1 MNAKDIAW
9 IRRHIKPDHDALRVF
24 DILHV
29 YIMKESSEIY
39 HYEAQPFAFLEKDQ
53 QELFMGNFRKLLSG
67 RMDEKLFELRFQGEA
82 EEDHAQPLLLE
93 AMQAKSLEDWKDH
106 MLRLVSKMLKDDHQ
120 FGQDT
125 VITFIRGEYFKP
137 TKQRSEE
144 SEESEKD
151 EVYAF
156 GFILCTINKTEQPP
170 KSIVFDYVSR
180 EFRSHVAVDPII
192 KLASPEGG
200 FLFPCIT
207 DDAMDVNHI
216 LYASGKAHEPDM
228 RFIEDVLNGE
238 LRATARQD
246 KAVFEEI
253 VREVAGDELEA
264 STLAHVY
271 EEIHR
276 LIEDHEEEEPPKLD
290 VRDVERILTASGVE
304 DVTKEKV
311 ELAFRQVVDDEKYEL
326 KATSVLP
333 KFEAKSIR
341 IETKVA
347 TISISPQ
354 DLRYVRQVR
363 YQGKRCILIEVDE
376 DAVIEGFTMRTET
389 LM

>member
-1 MNAKDIAW
+1 MNAKDIAL
-9 IRRHIKPDHDALRVF
+9 IRRHFKPGHDLLRVF
-24 DILHV
+24 DILHI

-39 HYEAQPFAFLEKDQ
+39 HYESQPFALLEKDQ
-53 QELFMGNFRKLLSG
+53 QELFMGNFKKLLSG
-67 RMDEKLFELRFQGEA
+67 RMDEKLFELRFQSEA
-82 EEDHAQPLLLE
+82 EEHTQHLLLE
-93 AMQAKSLEDWKDH
+93 ALQEKSLADWKDH
-106 MLRLVSKMLKDDHQ
+106 MLRLVGKMLQDDFQ
-120 FGQDT
+120 FEQDT

-137 TKQRSEE
+137 TKKRNEE
-144 SEESEKD
+144 AEESEKD

-170 KSIVFDYVSR
+170 KSLVFDYVSR
-180 EFRSHVAVDPII
+180 EFRYNVALDPII

-207 DDAMDVNHI
+207 DDATDVNHI
-216 LYASGKAHEPDM
+216 LYASGKANEPDM
-228 RFIEDVLNGE
+228 RFIEKVLNSE
-238 LRATARQD
+238 LRATAKQD

-253 VREVAGDELEA
+253 IREVAGDELEA
-264 STLAHVY
+264 STLANVY

-276 LIEDHEEEEPPKLD
+276 LIEDNEEEEPPKLD

-311 ELAFRQVVDDEKYEL
+311 EGAFQQVVDDEKYEL

-333 KFEAKSIR
+333 KFEAKSIK

-354 DLRYVRQVR
+354 DLKYVRQVN

-389 LM
+389 L

>member
-1 MNAKDIAW
+1 MNAKDIAL
-9 IRRHIKPDHDALRVF
+9 IRRHFKPGHDLLRVF

-39 HYEAQPFAFLEKDQ
+39 HYEAQPFALLEKDQ
-53 QELFMGNFRKLLSG
+53 QELFMGNFKKLLSG
-67 RMDEKLFELRFQGEA
+67 RMDEKLFELRFQEQGGT
-82 EEDHAQPLLLE
+82 EDHAQTLLLD
-93 AMQAKSLEDWKDH
+93 ALQANSLADWKDH
-106 MLRLVSKMLKDDHQ
+106 MLRLVSKMLQDNFQ
-120 FGQDT
+120 FEQDT

-137 TKQRSEE
+137 TKKRSEE

-151 EVYAF
+151 EVFAF
-156 GFILCTINKTEQPP
+156 KYILCTINKTEQPP
-170 KSIVFDYVSR
+170 KSLVFDYVSR
-180 EFRSHVAVDPII
+180 EFRYNVALDPII

-207 DDAMDVNHI
+207 DNSADVNHI
-216 LYASGKAHEPDM
+216 LYASGKANEPDM
-228 RFIEDVLNGE
+228 RFIDQVLNGE
-238 LRATARQD
+238 LRATAKQD

-253 VREVAGDELEA
+253 IREVAGDELEA

-276 LIEDHEEEEPPKLD
+276 LIEDNEEEEPPKLD
-290 VRDVERILTASGVE
+290 VWDVERILTASGVE

-311 ELAFRQVVDDEKYEL
+311 EWAFQQVVDDEKYEL

-333 KFEAKSIR
+333 KFEAKSIK

-354 DLRYVRQVR
+354 DLKYVRQVN
-363 YQGKRCILIEVDE
+363 YQGRRCILIEVDE
-376 DAVIEGFTMRTET
+376 DTVIEGFTMRTET
-389 LM
+389 L